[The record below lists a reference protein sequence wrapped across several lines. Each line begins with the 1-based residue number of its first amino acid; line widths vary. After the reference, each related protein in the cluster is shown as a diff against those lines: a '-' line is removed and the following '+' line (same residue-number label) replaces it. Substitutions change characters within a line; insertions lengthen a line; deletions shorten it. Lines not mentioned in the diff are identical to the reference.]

1 MHRGA
6 FDAGAE
12 VISHPSLRG
21 TKMSDDYQR
30 RSYGDTPVG
39 FGAKPGIVVVDFM
52 VAFTDPQY
60 PLGGAPLVLR
70 AFENTVK
77 LLEVARR
84 YNVPVASCNT
94 AYMNEREMP
103 YWKISAVRDTFL
115 HDHPSAPIDP
125 RVHDPA
131 YDLTVCKKG
140 PSIFFNTGVAEYFNK
155 ERVDTVIVTGC
166 NTSGCI
172 RASAVDSFSYRYRT
186 IVPEDC
192 VGDIEEQPHRD
203 NLRDIGRRYVDVS
216 DLATVLAQLE
226 DWRKSNAA

>member
-1 MHRGA
+1 
-6 FDAGAE
+6 
-12 VISHPSLRG
+12 
-21 TKMSDDYQR
+21 MSDDYER

-39 FGAKPGIVVVDFM
+39 FGQKPGIVVVDFM

-70 AFENTVK
+70 AFDNTVK

-103 YWKISAVRDTFL
+103 YWKISAVRDTFR

-131 YDLTVCKKG
+131 YDLTVCKKV

-216 DLATVLAQLE
+216 DLSTVLAYLE
-226 DWRKSNAA
+226 DWRRQNAA

>member
-1 MHRGA
+1 
-6 FDAGAE
+6 
-12 VISHPSLRG
+12 
-21 TKMSDDYQR
+21 MSDDYQR

-39 FGAKPGIVVVDFM
+39 FGHKPGIVVVDFM

-70 AFENTVK
+70 AFDNTVK

-94 AYMNEREMP
+94 AYMSEREMP
-103 YWKISAVRDTFL
+103 YWKISAVRDTFR

-125 RVHDPA
+125 RVHDPS

-192 VGDIEEQPHRD
+192 VGDIEEGPHHD

-216 DLATVLAQLE
+216 DLSTVLAYLE